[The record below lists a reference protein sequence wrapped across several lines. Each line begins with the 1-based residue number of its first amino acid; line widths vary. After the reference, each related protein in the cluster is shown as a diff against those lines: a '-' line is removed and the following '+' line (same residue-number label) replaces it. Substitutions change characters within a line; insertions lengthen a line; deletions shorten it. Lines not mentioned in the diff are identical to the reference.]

1 MIWDIFFFLFG
12 AACAVSVC
20 WWFWKSSADERAS
33 LKAKIQRLEDEVSSR
48 FKSS

>member
-1 MIWDIFFFLFG
+1 MIWDIVVFFLG
-12 AACAVSVC
+12 AGCATAVC

-33 LKAKIQRLEDEVSSR
+33 LKARIRKLEDDLSSR